1 MIFGSDNQAGASEP
15 VLAALTDAYRG
26 TADAYGTDEYV
37 QAATDK
43 LKEVFETD
51 LEAFFVVSGTASN
64 TLALSTMVQPW
75 DGIICHHQ
83 AHIYLDESSAPA
95 LLTGGAGMLPV
106 PSKGLRI
113 DAEGLTTML
122 ERIPNDPPHNL
133 RPRALSITQANE
145 CGQVYSVAEVSELS
159 KIAKGAKLKVHM
171 DGARFANAVAALD
184 CLPAEVTWQA
194 GVDVLSLGAT
204 KNGAVAAEAI
214 VFFDRSLAKD
224 FAYRLKRSG
233 HLTSKARMF
242 GAQFV
247 AWLEDEHWLDLAQ
260 SANARAQQL
269 RAGIAKSSGMRL
281 AFPTQ
286 SNETFAIVSKD
297 LYQGLLASGVS
308 LFDWYADALPPE
320 IHIEDSEQLV
330 RLVTSWATSSDE
342 VSNLLVACERL
353 STGSAP

>member
-1 MIFGSDNQAGASEP
+1 MNFGSDNQAGASEP

-26 TADAYGTDEYV
+26 TASAYGTDHYV

-51 LEAFFVVSGTASN
+51 LQAFFVVSGTASN
-64 TLALSTMVQPW
+64 TLALSTMVEPW

-83 AHIYLDESSAPA
+83 AHVFLDESSAPA

-113 DAEGLTTML
+113 DAQGLTTML

-145 CGQVYSVAEVSELS
+145 CGQVYSVAEVAGLS
-159 KIAKGAKLKVHM
+159 AIAEDAQLRVHM
-171 DGARFANAVAALD
+171 DGARFANAVTALG
-184 CLPAEVTWQA
+184 CAPAEVTWKA

-214 VFFDRSLAKD
+214 VFFDQTLATD
-224 FAYRLKRSG
+224 FEYRLKRSG
-233 HLTSKARMF
+233 HLTSKARMY
-242 GAQFV
+242 GAQFS
-247 AWLEDEHWLDLAQ
+247 AWLEDDHWLDLAR
-260 SANARAQQL
+260 SANARAAEL
-269 RAGIAKSSGMRL
+269 RSGISRSGGIRL
-281 AFPTQ
+281 AFDTQ
-286 SNETFAIVSKD
+286 SNETFAIIDKT
-297 LYQGLLASGVS
+297 LYHALLAEGVS
-308 LFDWYADALPPE
+308 LFDWYADALPPQVP
-320 IHIEDSEQLV
+320 IKDSEQLV

-342 VSNLLVACERL
+342 VTNLLDTCERL
-353 STGSAP
+353 SASTP